1 MELKTG
7 LSVSIVTYNTWERTA
22 ECINSLLAQGGLQD
36 FEILIYDNGRG
47 SYSGPDLPSNVRIT
61 KGESNIGF
69 GAGHNKNLNV
79 AAFDTFVVLNPDVTV
94 ERSTLSSLREVI
106 QEDAA
111 IAAAAP
117 ILIYP
122 DGSEQLSFRR
132 FPNLRTELAR
142 VVGGDRRPGSSWSTL
157 VPMKPSDGLV
167 DVEQPAG
174 AVLAVDTV
182 TLRRLGGFDTDFPMY
197 FEDVDLCTRL
207 CRVGRVV
214 AVRNL
219 LAKHDGEGTAK
230 KYRTATTFW
239 IENSRQR
246 YHRKFS
252 QGVQGR
258 VTLAAAYASCLTH
271 MLGTAAAG
279 LLRRDGRRQALLSK
293 SQGYAFALI
302 AAFAGSESYWKSR
315 FLGK

>member
-1 MELKTG
+1 MELRHG
-7 LSVSIVTYNTWERTA
+7 LTVSIVTYNTWDRTA
-22 ECINSLLAQGGLQD
+22 ECIHSLLAQRGQQE

-61 KGESNIGF
+61 KGETNVGF
-69 GAGHNKNLNV
+69 GAGHNKNLEV

-94 ERSTLSSLREVI
+94 ELTTLASLREVI

-111 IAAAAP
+111 IVAAAP

-122 DGSEQLSFRR
+122 DGSEQLSFRK
-132 FPNLRTELAR
+132 FPNVRTEIAR
-142 VVGGDRRPGSSWSTL
+142 VVGADRQPGGSWSTL
-157 VPMKPSDGLV
+157 VPMKPGRGLV

-174 AVLAVDTV
+174 AVLAVDTA
-182 TLRRLGGFDTDFPMY
+182 TLTELKGFDTDFPMY

-207 CRVGRVV
+207 CRLGRVV
-214 AVRNL
+214 AVRSL

-252 QGVQGR
+252 VGVQGKI
-258 VTLAAAYASCLTH
+258 TLAAAYASCVTH

-279 LLRRDGRRQALLSK
+279 LLRRDGSRQALLSK

-302 AAFAGSESYWKSR
+302 AAVAGSESYWKSR